1 MSPYKN
7 SYSTARLKLV
17 NIITKPQLYLSIF
30 FQSKLR
36 LITTGGAA
44 GAESGEGVVLD
55 WQGEVKAQQ
64 RPSEVSE
71 KASIGEVKSFSQD
84 NKLTE

>member
-1 MSPYKN
+1 MVTQNKPPLDKASC
-7 SYSTARLKLV
+7 TARLKLV

-44 GAESGEGVVLD
+44 GAASGVGVMLD
-55 WQGEVKAQQ
+55 
-64 RPSEVSE
+64 
-71 KASIGEVKSFSQD
+71 
-84 NKLTE
+84 